1 MTSEQRFI
9 LGSETASGA
18 GSLVDFLVAELSE
31 VFGAKVALK
40 GFDVF
45 VD

>member
-9 LGSETASGA
+9 LGGETASGA